1 MQAPMTDRV
10 PRQVDK
16 KVRRAIAALDQ
27 PWEVVKKRDHYFL
40 KIADKPLVCIGSNSS
55 GKASEWQVARTLEDI
70 RKA

>member
-1 MQAPMTDRV
+1 
-10 PRQVDK
+10 
-16 KVRRAIAALDQ
+16 VRRAIAALDQ

>member
-1 MQAPMTDRV
+1 MTGRI

-16 KVRRAIAALDQ
+16 KVRRWLAALDQ

-40 KIADKPLVCIGSNSS
+40 KIEGKPLVCIGNNSS